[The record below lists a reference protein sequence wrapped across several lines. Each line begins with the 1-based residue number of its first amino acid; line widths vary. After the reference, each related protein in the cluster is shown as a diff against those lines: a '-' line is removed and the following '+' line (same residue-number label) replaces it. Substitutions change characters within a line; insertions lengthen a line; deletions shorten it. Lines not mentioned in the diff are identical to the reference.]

1 MKLFATFIFSLFFTT
16 TTLLAQSG
24 APSEAAEERET
35 RRTPAL
41 SERVYQR
48 LAGAQAC
55 AEGITDPDTGE
66 VTQPVDMDCAFRLLN
81 EVRAMADNNRLNSYE
96 IAQLWN
102 FYAFIYLGQDDFDQ
116 AIEAYEQVI
125 IQPDL
130 PLGMEMTTR
139 YNLVQLYFSQDML
152 DESIEML
159 ATWFELE
166 PSPGA
171 EPYVLQ
177 AQLYY
182 QKQDYDAGVNSILT
196 AINIATEQGRDMQEN
211 WFRLLNVFYFEL
223 ENTPEVINALNVLVN
238 NWPKREYFVQL
249 SAMYGQEGN
258 EVNQLALYEA
268 AYEAGWLER
277 GTEQVQL
284 AQLLL
289 QADIPVKAAMI
300 MERGIEEES
309 IEPNM
314 MNYRILS
321 QSWQLAREDLKAI
334 PSMVEAARLS
344 DDGEIDIRLAQS
356 YQNLGR
362 YNDCEESARDSIKK
376 GDLRRVDQAYMILGS
391 CLFELKQFSDARDA
405 FLEASEDDRSET
417 GAKSWIDYV
426 NLEEDRENQLRVA
439 LAPR

>member
-1 MKLFATFIFSLFFTT
+1 
-16 TTLLAQSG
+16 
-24 APSEAAEERET
+24 
-35 RRTPAL
+35 
-41 SERVYQR
+41 
-48 LAGAQAC
+48 
-55 AEGITDPDTGE
+55 